1 MPLRQNNFGFV
12 LGGPMKFLVING
24 PNLNMLG
31 IREPDI
37 YGRQTYEDLVN
48 FCKQVGKD
56 KKVVV
61 DCYQSNHE
69 GDLVDEIQ
77 KAFKV
82 YDGIVINPGAYTH
95 TSVAIL
101 DALKA
106 VAIPTVEVHIS
117 DVDSRESFRQISYI
131 RSYCI
136 RTITGLGFEGYRV
149 AIAALINHLVKLPD
163 PYEIENDAY
172 RYDAFDNGEVLLNKK
187 TGRLPAMGWNSWNA
201 FGTGNTEE
209 LTKQMADAMID
220 LGLDK
225 LGYEY
230 LVLDDG
236 CYKPERVDGQLT
248 NEPER
253 FPSGFNALADYI
265 HGKGLKFGMYN
276 DIGTNLCSGAE
287 VGTFNHEPDDAK
299 NYAKWDID
307 YLKVDNCYY
316 MWDDATFSDKERVKF
331 VFTPNIRG
339 IEVKNDAADIKLNAV
354 KDGVLRGA
362 GAVKN
367 EEADFVT
374 HIGTFD
380 GTGPMQ
386 TPVGDESSE
395 LTFTVN
401 APESGE
407 YDVLVEYASGYEIG
421 AGQWLQLAVGDG
433 TDTKIY
439 YDYLLP
445 ATKST
450 SDFAVSEAIKVNLNA
465 GENVIRVMNHR
476 RQENTLCSYATMLK
490 ELKKAAPDRDI
501 LLSLCEW
508 GKNQPQN
515 WAYKV
520 GESWRILN
528 DITFRVGHDGYPGD
542 AAWYDDYTPSITSQY
557 NKAVI
562 MDEFAGLD
570 KGWNDPDMLVVGMNG
585 LTDNMNRTHMAM
597 WCMLNSPLMLG
608 IDFRRVKKGDA
619 IYNTIANKNLIDLN
633 QDKLGIQA
641 KRVQCTVE
649 TEGGKK
655 MIANP
660 DTEYVRDKV
669 RVDIL
674 AKPLADG
681 SVAVS
686 FINISDKDWTEKVS
700 IDVKTIVDAIG
711 SKMCDMDAFAN
722 AASYKV
728 TDLWNGE
735 ETVCEGMIAV
745 DSMEAC
751 GNVTV
756 KVSPVA

>member
-1 MPLRQNNFGFV
+1 VIGAGFSTFMRAAEVATEEASEGRIFGLDAQLLFDILIQGIAV
-12 LGGPMKFLVING
+12 FLLFLFLSYI
-24 PNLNMLG
+24 L
-31 IREPDI
+31 
-37 YGRQTYEDLVN
+37 
-48 FCKQVGKD
+48 
-56 KKVVV
+56 
-61 DCYQSNHE
+61 
-69 GDLVDEIQ
+69 
-77 KAFKV
+77 
-82 YDGIVINPGAYTH
+82 INPVRKMLEERQAKIQNDIA
-95 TSVAIL
+95 SAAKDRE
-101 DALKA
+101 DAAKLK
-106 VAIPTVEVHIS
+106 E
-117 DVDSRESFRQISYI
+117 E
-131 RSYCI
+131 
-136 RTITGLGFEGYRV
+136 
-149 AIAALINHLVKLPD
+149 
-163 PYEIENDAY
+163 
-172 RYDAFDNGEVLLNKK
+172 YDEKIK
-187 TGRLPAMGWNSWNA
+187 T
-201 FGTGNTEE
+201 
-209 LTKQMADAMID
+209 ADAEASDI
-220 LGLDK
+220 
-225 LGYEY
+225 
-230 LVLDDG
+230 
-236 CYKPERVDGQLT
+236 
-248 NEPER
+248 
-253 FPSGFNALADYI
+253 LAEARR
-265 HGKGLKFGMYN
+265 K
-276 DIGTNLCSGAE
+276 
-287 VGTFNHEPDDAK
+287 
-299 NYAKWDID
+299 
-307 YLKVDNCYY
+307 
-316 MWDDATFSDKERVKF
+316 
-331 VFTPNIRG
+331 
-339 IEVKNDAADIKLNAV
+339 
-354 KDGVLRGA
+354 
-362 GAVKN
+362 AVKN
-367 EEADFVT
+367 EEADYVT

-395 LTFTVN
+395 LTFIVST
-401 APESGE
+401 PESAE
-407 YDVLVEYASGYEIG
+407 YDVFVEYASGYEVG

-433 TDTKIY
+433 NDTCIF

-450 SDFAVSEAIKVNLNA
+450 TEFTVSEPIKVKLNA

-476 RQENTLCSYATMLK
+476 RQENTLYSYATMLK

-608 IDFRRVKKGDA
+608 IDFRRVKRGDA
-619 IYNTIANKNLIDLN
+619 IYNIIANKNLIDLN

-649 TEGGKK
+649 TEDGMK

-660 DTEYVRDKV
+660 DTEYVRDKK
-669 RVDIL
+669 RVDVL

-681 SVAVS
+681 SIAVS
-686 FINISDKDWTEKVS
+686 FINISDNEWTEKVC
-700 IDVKTIVDAIG
+700 IDVKAIVGSIG
-711 SKMCDMDAFAN
+711 SKMCNKDAFAN
-722 AASYKV
+722 ASSYKV
-728 TDLWNGE
+728 TDLWTGGE
-735 ETVCEGMIAV
+735 TICDGTLEI